1 MTYDEHTSGLI
12 KNTHWHSTTQPVTP
26 NQKMSLMTY
35 KALVEV
41 VNNGWL
47 DGADYDLING
57 ASIDVRLG
65 DTFLL
70 ENDPLDYKHK
80 YVDLCDKETP
90 SMSRITFNEDKDE
103 PVHLHPGQFVL
114 AETAEIFNLPDHVAC
129 EFKLKSSAARAGLN
143 HSLAGWGDP
152 GFNNAT
158 LTLELQNVLE
168 YHTLLLRPGMKI
180 GQVVFWQGKSVPTQH
195 SYATKGRYNN
205 QRGPTESKGV

>member
-1 MTYDEHTSGLI
+1 
-12 KNTHWHSTTQPVTP
+12 
-26 NQKMSLMTY
+26 MSLMTY
-35 KALVEV
+35 DALVEV

-47 DGADYDLING
+47 EGADPKLING

-65 DTFLL
+65 NTFKR
-70 ENDPLDYKHK
+70 EQRATSAQYIA
-80 YVDLCDKETP
+80 VDLSHKEHPKMETAVLG
-90 SMSRITFNEDKDE
+90 KQE
-103 PVHLHPGQFVL
+103 PFILHPGQFVL
-114 AETAEIFNLPDHVAC
+114 AETLETFHLPNNIAC

-152 GFNNAT
+152 GFNGAT

-180 GQVVFWQGKSVPTQH
+180 GQVVFWEGEPVPEEH